1 MISIM
6 KSSIVRMLLI
16 GWMLTT
22 AGWAFCQNKAE
33 NKNTSKHQI
42 HSPDGRL
49 EVNLVIGAKIT
60 YNLQVDG
67 KSVLA
72 PAELS
77 FITSQR
83 AEQKVSSTEWKVAKM
98 REQEIQEQQHPVVPQ
113 KSAIVTNHCN
123 ELVVD
128 FKNDLEL
135 AFRVYD
141 KGIAWRWSTVKS
153 RRYNNAYTILSEKA
167 EIGLNS
173 SDSVWYPL
181 EDGFYSGNERF
192 YHHWPM
198 DSINTDKL
206 ASLPVLME
214 ASGVKLL
221 LTESS
226 LFDYAGMWVRGTGKG
241 GLKGVFP
248 HYPTRLKI
256 AGDRDEHVEQRA
268 DFIAKAAGPRD
279 FPWRV
284 LMVAREDKDIL
295 DNQMVYNLARPA
307 QGDFSWVKPGKVQ
320 WDWWHLNNVYN
331 VDFRAGINNDTY
343 KYYIDFAAK
352 KHIEYILLDEGWCDV
367 RDLLHQAK
375 DIDVEELVR
384 YGKEK
389 NVGVML
395 WASWLT
401 LDQQLDQA
409 LDSFSAWGVKGIKV
423 DFMQRDD
430 QLMVDYYEKVAR
442 ATAARKILVDFHGA
456 YKPTGL
462 IRTYPN
468 VMTSEGVLG
477 NELSKFTDWI
487 TPGHTATLPYI
498 RMAAGPMDFT
508 PGGMRNVQKDAF
520 KAVPSE
526 PMTLGTRCNQMAM
539 YVVYESPLQM
549 LSDIPTHYLRSPK
562 CMAFLRAVP
571 TVWRNTVP
579 LDGKVGASVVM
590 AREALNNDWYIGA
603 MTDWTPRSFQV
614 NLDFLPAGNYKMIYW
629 QDGPNADRN
638 AKDFQMKTTQVSKDS
653 TVTINMS
660 KGGGFVARL
669 IKL

>member
-1 MISIM
+1 MALL
-6 KSSIVRMLLI
+6 VPLLLI
-16 GWMLTT
+16 TMQGYCQHPSIFKK
-22 AGWAFCQNKAE
+22 AF
-33 NKNTSKHQI
+33 TRQI
-42 HSPDGRL
+42 NSPDGKL
-49 EVNLVIGAKIT
+49 QVNVVISDKIT
-60 YNLQVDG
+60 YDLQVDG
-67 KSVLA
+67 KPILQ

-77 FITSQR
+77 FVTSQMLLTKHASPDWTVEKTLAHLINEVQR
-83 AEQKVSSTEWKVAKM
+83 
-98 REQEIQEQQHPVVPQ
+98 PVVPQ
-113 KSAIVTNHCN
+113 KSALVNNHCN
-123 ELVVD
+123 ELLVL
-128 FKNDLEL
+128 FKNDLLL

-141 KGIAWRWSTVKS
+141 KGIAWRWSTAKS
-153 RRYNNAYTILSEKA
+153 TLYNTTYTVQSEKA
-167 EIGLNS
+167 ELGLNHK
-173 SDSVWYPL
+173 DSVWYPL

-206 ASLPVLME
+206 ASLPVLIE
-214 ASGVKLL
+214 DRDIKLL

-226 LFDYAGMWVRGTGKG
+226 LFDYAGMWVRGSDQG

-248 HYPTRLKI
+248 HYPTQLKI
-256 AGDRDEHVEQRA
+256 DGDRDEHVESRA
-268 DFIAKAAGPRD
+268 DFIAKADGPRD
-279 FPWRV
+279 FPWRI
-284 LMVAREDKDIL
+284 LMVARKDKDIL
-295 DNQMVYNLARPA
+295 DNQMVFNLARPA
-307 QGDFSWVKPGKVQ
+307 KGDFSWVKPGKVQ
-320 WDWWHLNNVYN
+320 WDWWHLNNVYD

-352 KHIEYILLDEGWCDV
+352 NNIEYILLDEGWCDV
-367 RDLLHQAK
+367 RNLLRQSK
-375 DIDVEELVR
+375 DIDVAELVR

-389 NVGVML
+389 NVGVIL

-401 LDQQLDQA
+401 LDKQLDQA
-409 LDSFSAWGVKGIKV
+409 LDSFATWGVKGIKV

-430 QLMVDYYEKVAR
+430 QLMVDYYEKVAK
-442 ATAARKILVDFHGA
+442 AAAKRKILVDFHGA

-498 RMAAGPMDFT
+498 RMAAGPIDFT

-539 YVVYESPLQM
+539 YVIYESPLQM
-549 LSDIPTHYLRSPK
+549 LCDIPTHYIRSPK
-562 CMAFLRAVP
+562 WMEFLRAVP
-571 TVWRNTVP
+571 TIWQKTVP
-579 LDGKVGASVVM
+579 LDGKVGQSVVM

-603 MTDWTPRSFQV
+603 MTNWTPRSIKV
-614 NLDFLPAGNYKMIYW
+614 KLDFLPVGNFKMVVW

-638 AKDFQMKTTQVSKDS
+638 AKDFQMKTTVVSKDS
-653 TVTINMS
+653 TISIHMA

-669 IKL
+669 IKM